1 MESQADQVV
10 QLVSAIRCALE
21 KRTGLEVVQQ
31 TLDRLSVL
39 DLEARSVHSL
49 TPQIPAQ
56 FDKDLTRA
64 IDHIPVSLELVGQ
77 ALDGARPYLFWEPD
91 NGDGTG
97 YYEEGSDVGRSFR
110 DGNMVCPL
118 IGPGASFVP
127 SDDLFLCL
135 FFLQSRTLYR
145 DHVHEASEMYF
156 NLTGPCGFRLGN
168 DDWVDYPGDSLVWNR
183 PWAAHATRVYQAPF
197 LSVVSWV
204 GNINGLC
211 RVVPRDDWQA
221 LESQLATH

>member
-31 TLDRLSVL
+31 TLDWLSVL

-135 FFLQSRTLYR
+135 FFLQSRTLYW

-156 NLTGPCGFRLGN
+156 NLKAN
-168 DDWVDYPGDSLVWNR
+168 
-183 PWAAHATRVYQAPF
+183 
-197 LSVVSWV
+197 
-204 GNINGLC
+204 
-211 RVVPRDDWQA
+211 
-221 LESQLATH
+221 

>member
-1 MESQADQVV
+1 MESQTNQVV

-49 TPQIPAQ
+49 TPQIPAK
-56 FDKDLTRA
+56 FDKGLTRA
-64 IDHIPVSLELVGQ
+64 IDHIPASLEFIAQ
-77 ALDGARPYLFWEPD
+77 TLDTARPYLYWQPD
-91 NGDGTG
+91 GGQF
-97 YYEEGSDVGRSFR
+97 YEEGSDVGRSYR
-110 DGNMVCPL
+110 EGNMICTLV
-118 IGPGASFVP
+118 GPVNSCFY
-127 SDDLFLCL
+127 SNDLFICL

-211 RVVPRDDWQA
+211 RVVPRDDWLA
-221 LESQLATH
+221 MESQLATH